1 MYMKK
6 RAERAVITL
15 LLAGMLFGCTAERE
29 TAAEVA
35 ESQAESTEER
45 TAESAAEDTAESA
58 AESPAENTAESAA
71 ESTEEAAVFPAIDF
85 TLSDQYGNTHTLSAY
100 KGRVVFLN
108 FWATWCP
115 PCRAEMPDIQKLYAE
130 YEAAGDDSVVILG
143 VAAPGYGNETD
154 LDGITAFLTEN
165 GYTYPVVMDETGEV
179 FTQYYVYSYPTTY
192 MIDKEGNV
200 FGYLTGS
207 MPEETMRS
215 IIEQT
220 LSGKR
225 ENP

>member
-1 MYMKK
+1 MKK

-29 TAAEVA
+29 IAAEVA
-35 ESQAESTEER
+35 ESKAESTEER

-58 AESPAENTAESAA
+58 AES
-71 ESTEEAAVFPAIDF
+71 TEDAAVFPAIDF
-85 TLSDQYGNTHTLSAY
+85 TLSDQYGNTHTLSDY
-100 KGRVVFLN
+100 KGSVVFLN

-143 VAAPGYGNETD
+143 VAAPGYGDELD
-154 LDGITAFLTEN
+154 LAGVRDFLEEN